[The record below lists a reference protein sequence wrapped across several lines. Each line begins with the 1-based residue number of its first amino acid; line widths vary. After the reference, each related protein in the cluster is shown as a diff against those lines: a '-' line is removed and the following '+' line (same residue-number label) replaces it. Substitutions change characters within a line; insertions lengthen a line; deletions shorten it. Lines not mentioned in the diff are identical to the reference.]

1 MHRAQQRRS
10 AKLASSPL
18 KNESSAATSDSGID
32 FGPIPSPGTEQIE
45 TVARGALA
53 GRRIDA
59 EGRGFDDQNQ
69 NGLTQIDDPESPRR
83 AGVGVGEQRES
94 GFSDAR
100 PPAAP
105 RPGRLDG
112 AANDACFGDVDAKPV
127 RRTASRIAHLLGSAS
142 SGGGVDD
149 LRLAMR
155 RLEIPSARL
164 EERFERS
171 ADAEFG
177 LGNFPESSFATP
189 APARKTAVAPMSV
202 GT

>member
-1 MHRAQQRRS
+1 MATPFTHPLSPGGGANPVTASGWAQQRALRS
-10 AKLASSPL
+10 
-18 KNESSAATSDSGID
+18 D
-32 FGPIPSPGTEQIE
+32 PG
-45 TVARGALA
+45 V
-53 GRRIDA
+53 
-59 EGRGFDDQNQ
+59 
-69 NGLTQIDDPESPRR
+69 
-83 AGVGVGEQRES
+83 
-94 GFSDAR
+94 
-100 PPAAP
+100 
-105 RPGRLDG
+105 DG